1 MLTFHKRAIEIST
14 VCRIFQLLESYEEEN
29 ARETGQAPSNLLFH
43 RLFDGNT
50 RSVGSTSQ
58 VSSGP
63 GEPRRRSTVLAS
75 LLGPVA
81 HNLGVDG
88 AGDAVVELGVQ
99 LGQRVRLV
107 DASHCDVPHGG
118 SLHDVADDKLLD
130 GLVLGHATSAV
141 GAPYG
146 LDVTAT
152 VLGATVVSP
161 FRRHRDRSVELKRPR
176 TDYAGK

>member
-1 MLTFHKRAIEIST
+1 M
-14 VCRIFQLLESYEEEN
+14 
-29 ARETGQAPSNLLFH
+29 
-43 RLFDGNT
+43 
-50 RSVGSTSQ
+50 
-58 VSSGP
+58 
-63 GEPRRRSTVLAS
+63 
-75 LLGPVA
+75 
-81 HNLGVDG
+81 
-88 AGDAVVELGVQ
+88 ELGVQ

-161 FRRHRDRSVELKRPR
+161 FRRLKRNQRHPTLISLIR
-176 TDYAGK
+176 EYLA